1 VSTHRRRPFRRVGD
15 LLPAVASQLGLEE
28 ELQAARASATWQ
40 RLIEEQVP
48 GAAGATRLLAMRPPQ
63 LIVSAEDATVAAELR
78 LHAVTLLEAFAAAP
92 GGSRLSELRTVVGGR
107 PAGLGRAPR

>member
-1 VSTHRRRPFRRVGD
+1 VTGRRRRPFRRVGE

-28 ELQAARASATWQ
+28 ELVAARASATWQ

-48 GAAGATRLLAMRPPQ
+48 GAAGATRLMAIRPPQ

-78 LHAVTLLEAFAAAP
+78 LHAETLLSAFASAP
-92 GGSRLSELRTVVGGR
+92 GGSRLQELRTIIGGR
-107 PAGLGRAPR
+107 PPWVGRSPR